1 MPTFLL
7 IPLIL
12 LIPFGLHARE
22 IDRELLQGYETALLL
37 CNRSTGETESLDA
50 QLADRRQPPCSTFK
64 IYNTLI
70 GLELG
75 LLSGPDDAWYQWDGV
90 TRHYDTWN
98 RDLTLRQ
105 AFSVSAV
112 PAYQGLARQIGPE
125 RMKAYID
132 AIGYG
137 SGDISSG
144 VDTFWLPRPGTTPI
158 TISAREQAELLA
170 KLLDGTLPFLEKN
183 VSILKEIMHVAQTP
197 KGTLYGK
204 TGSGTDAE
212 GKANL
217 GWFVGFVE
225 SRGCTYVFACNITR
239 GANPSGTAARQ
250 IVENVLKAKC
260 LL

>member
-22 IDRELLQGYETALLL
+22 IDRELLQGYETALVL

-75 LLSGPDDAWYQWDGV
+75 LLPGPDDAWYQWDGV
-90 TRHYDTWN
+90 TRHYDAWN

-137 SGDISSG
+137 SGISRPVWIHSG
-144 VDTFWLPRPGTTPI
+144 FPGPEQHPSR
-158 TISAREQAELLA
+158 SA
-170 KLLDGTLPFLEKN
+170 P
-183 VSILKEIMHVAQTP
+183 
-197 KGTLYGK
+197 
-204 TGSGTDAE
+204 GSRL
-212 GKANL
+212 N
-217 GWFVGFVE
+217 
-225 SRGCTYVFACNITR
+225 SS
-239 GANPSGTAARQ
+239 PSCSM
-250 IVENVLKAKC
+250 ENFRFQKKMFPP
-260 LL
+260 